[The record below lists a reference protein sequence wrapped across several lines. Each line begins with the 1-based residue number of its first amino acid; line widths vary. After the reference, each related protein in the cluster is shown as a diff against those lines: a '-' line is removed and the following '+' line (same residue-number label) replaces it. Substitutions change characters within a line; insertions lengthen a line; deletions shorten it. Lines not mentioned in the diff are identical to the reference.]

1 LQALGD
7 ERGIASA
14 LKNLGYLT
22 AGSDDVRAARL
33 VEEALTRVV
42 AVGDAPGIRGV
53 MRALTVLPL
62 PVDAA
67 RITALLTEGIAT
79 FRARGDRKSL
89 AVGLNLL
96 AEWLRDHGEY
106 ARAQAL
112 AEESLAL
119 DHALGDAGH
128 AVVVYHTLSLTAL
141 LQGEDARAQ
150 ALAEACVALARRME
164 GKWYLPWPLITLGY
178 IAQHQA
184 AYAQA
189 WAFLQESLALV
200 RAFGH
205 QGGIALCLAA
215 LGGVVGS
222 AGAPDKAAQLFS
234 AAERIMETLHE
245 RWSPV
250 QQREF
255 ERNLAIARA
264 QVDAV
269 SWAAAWAAGRAM
281 TLEQAIAYA
290 LEDDT
295 TAD

>member
-1 LQALGD
+1 
-7 ERGIASA
+7 
-14 LKNLGYLT
+14 
-22 AGSDDVRAARL
+22 
-33 VEEALTRVV
+33 
-42 AVGDAPGIRGV
+42 
-53 MRALTVLPL
+53 
-62 PVDAA
+62 
-67 RITALLTEGIAT
+67 
-79 FRARGDRKSL
+79 
-89 AVGLNLL
+89 
-96 AEWLRDHGEY
+96 
-106 ARAQAL
+106 
-112 AEESLAL
+112 
-119 DHALGDAGH
+119 
-128 AVVVYHTLSLTAL
+128 
-141 LQGEDARAQ
+141 
-150 ALAEACVALARRME
+150 
-164 GKWYLPWPLITLGY
+164 LPWPLITLGY

-222 AGAPDKAAQLFS
+222 AGAPEKAAQLFS

-290 LEDDT
+290 LEDET